1 MRPLDPSGP
10 ALNLPHGV
18 PPKSERGAP
27 PVLGVLAIL
36 GALALTPAP
45 SPAQRAMSTI
55 GPRQSSVSSSPDLN
69 DVAYTAFGRRDGLP
83 DTPIY
88 SLTRARDGSVL
99 IGTADRARHF
109 TGRSWAP
116 LPLPPS
122 ATDGLIRFVLD
133 ASPHERYYL
142 RTRGI
147 SVERDGQWA
156 EDHDI
161 PAEAAPIYSAALES
175 RADGPPRVVI
185 GSRNG
190 VFVIGDDRRLQRM
203 VLPGQRA
210 GRGAMVATRTIEG
223 QDELWIATEDEGIL
237 RHING
242 QWTVWNAA
250 QGLTDLRVEHIALSP
265 AGDSASA
272 VVATE
277 SGAFLLV
284 GERWHH
290 IGPQIST
297 ARVLRV
303 RIRDTIETWIGATSG
318 HVYRSRDGRSW
329 QTLELSPRALGSRV
343 QMLEAVDHG
352 LGYPSIYIGFR
363 SGALLRLTVGVAG
376 QVPMPARFLGYPIV
390 AVTPQRDGDTLW
402 FWAMNLGALRL
413 PDFHSLPAA
422 DIARG
427 PGDQSAR
434 IFLDTRSRPTR
445 LFAAFDWRVFERVH
459 DAWMLRFDIGDSD
472 AVRQIIEAPV
482 PGGARALVVIGSRG
496 AWFESAPSRFTPWSG
511 FPSNARAATVDSTEG
526 TPHLVVALANGTLQW
541 YDGNRW
547 QELPGGAA
555 PVGGP
560 IAITSVRLASG
571 ECVLVVG
578 GTDGISILRTCGG
591 PAEWRI
597 FDTNVLAGLLS
608 DDVTDLALL
617 PDSRLAIGSS
627 RGLTLTAFGAAFGDS
642 VTVVDSYTD
651 QDGLPHPHIG
661 AIGPLDSRG
670 RLWLGTPLGI
680 AYVNMDG
687 RPRQHARP
695 TLSLVE
701 IRNGAGIPIAQ
712 GSRVAHADARVEITA
727 YAMTFH
733 REEETLYRFEL
744 DDTPITTPAWTDRG
758 SATLPTLAPG
768 RHTIRVRAVDYRG
781 FEAISHETQFV
792 VLPPPWR
799 SPAALIAYGVLLLGV
814 GITVDRRRNRS
825 ALLRAREAEENERR
839 LATSEQRFRRL
850 FEDGANPQ
858 LLVADGV
865 VLKANRAATML
876 WQVDTQPLVG
886 RPLASLIPA
895 MPSPGPATNG
905 SDLGAHGANGTAGTL
920 PQQEVDVI
928 DDRQERIPVEVRHTR
943 IPLEDAVLDHFELRD
958 LRERKRLEE
967 ERRELES
974 QLRDAQRLESMGTL
988 AGGVAHDFNNLLTVI
1003 HTNAELAVD
1012 DIPSASPASEAL
1024 QQLLVASRRAREVV
1038 RQILTFSRRTEL
1050 RQEAVPL
1057 SALLTETH
1065 SLLRSTIPSTI
1076 QLVIRNQAPEATVLG
1091 DATQLQQLVLN
1102 LCSNAEYAMR
1112 ATKGGTLTIGL
1123 RWLTESAAAGSVEW
1137 VVLSVQDT
1145 GVGMTPDVR
1154 GRIFE
1159 PFFTTKPVG
1168 HGTGLGLSVLHGIVT
1183 SHGGMVNVTSD
1194 VGRGT
1199 TIDVHL
1205 PASRMAHPLPSAVPV
1220 RTKGA
1225 LARRHHILLVDDEAA
1240 VAGAIERLLAKND
1253 FAVTVATNG
1262 AEALDLLSGDA
1273 TFDLILTD
1281 QTMPVMTGIELM
1293 ERLRADGNT
1302 TPIVLASGF
1311 GAAIDADRIA
1321 HLRDI
1326 HRIDK
1331 PFASADLLQLVRTVL
1346 ATR

>member
-1 MRPLDPSGP
+1 MRPSEPLGP
-10 ALNLPHGV
+10 ALNTRHGV

-27 PVLGVLAIL
+27 PALGVLAIL
-36 GALALTPAP
+36 GALVLMPAP
-45 SPAQRAMSTI
+45 SSAQRVMSTI

-133 ASPHERYYL
+133 ASPHERYYMS
-142 RTRGI
+142 TRGI

-156 EDHDI
+156 EDYDI
-161 PAEAAPIYSAALES
+161 PADAAPIYSAALEP
-175 RADGPPRVVI
+175 RVDGPPRVVI
-185 GSRNG
+185 GCRNG
-190 VFVIGDDRRLQRM
+190 VFVIDDDRRLQRV
-203 VLPGQRA
+203 VLPDQRI

-223 QDELWIATEDEGIL
+223 QNELWIATKDEGIL
-237 RHING
+237 RRVNG
-242 QWTVWNAA
+242 QWTVWNAS
-250 QGLTDLRVEHIALSP
+250 QGLTDLRVEHIALTP

-284 GERWHH
+284 GERWHR
-290 IGPQIST
+290 IGPRIST

-343 QMLEAVDHG
+343 QMLEAIDHG

-376 QVPMPARFLGYPIV
+376 QVPMPSRFLGYPIV
-390 AVTPQRDGDTLW
+390 GVTPQRDGDTLW
-402 FWAMNLGALRL
+402 FWAMNFGALRF
-413 PDFHSLPAA
+413 PDFHDLPAA
-422 DIARG
+422 DIVRG
-427 PGDQSAR
+427 AGDQNAR
-434 IFLDTRSRPTR
+434 IFLDSRSR
-445 LFAAFDWRVFERVH
+445 LFAAFDWRAFELVRDGWVLRL
-459 DAWMLRFDIGDSD
+459 DAGDSD
-472 AVRQIIEAPV
+472 AIREIIEAPV
-482 PGGARALVVIGSRG
+482 PGGARAVVVIGSRG
-496 AWFESAPSRFTPWSG
+496 AWFESAPSRFTPWNG
-511 FPSNARAATVDSTEG
+511 FPSNARAATVDSTDG
-526 TPHLVVALANGTLQW
+526 TPHLVVALSNGSLQW

-560 IAITSVRLASG
+560 IAITAVRLASG
-571 ECVLVVG
+571 ECALIVG
-578 GTDGISILRTCGG
+578 GTDGVSMLRTCGG
-591 PAEWRI
+591 SAEWRI
-597 FDTNVLAGLLS
+597 FDTNALAGLLS

-617 PDSRLAIGSS
+617 PDTRLAIGSS
-627 RGLTLTAFGAAFGDS
+627 RGLTLTAFGSAFGDS

-661 AIGPLDSRG
+661 AIGPLDRRG

-695 TLSLVE
+695 ILSLVE
-701 IRNGAGIPIAQ
+701 IRNGAGISIAQ

-758 SATLPTLAPG
+758 NATLPTLAPG

-876 WQVDTQPLVG
+876 WQVDTRPLVG
-886 RPLASLIPA
+886 RSLVSLIPA
-895 MPSPGPATNG
+895 MSSLGPDTNE
-905 SDLGAHGANGTAGTL
+905 SALGANGTTGAL
-920 PQQEVDVI
+920 LQREVDVI
-928 DDRQERIPVEVRHTR
+928 DDRRERIPVEVRYTR

-1003 HTNAELAVD
+1003 HTNAELAVS
-1012 DIPSASPASEAL
+1012 DIPSASPAGEAL

-1091 DATQLQQLVLN
+1091 DVTQLQQLVLN

-1123 RWLTESAAAGSVEW
+1123 RWLTDPAADGSVEW

-1183 SHGGMVNVTSD
+1183 SHGGMVNVTSE
-1194 VGRGT
+1194 VGQGT

-1205 PASRMAHPLPSAVPV
+1205 PASRTVNPLPSAVPV
-1220 RTKGA
+1220 HADGA
-1225 LARRHHILLVDDEAA
+1225 LPRQHHILLVDDEAA
-1240 VAGAIERLLAKND
+1240 VAGAIERLLARND

-1262 AEALDLLSGDA
+1262 AEALDLLRGQS
-1273 TFDLILTD
+1273 TFDLVLTD
-1281 QTMPVMTGIELM
+1281 QTMPVMTGIELV

-1311 GAAIDADRIA
+1311 GASIDADRIA

-1331 PFASADLLQLVRTVL
+1331 PFASSDLLQLVRTVL
-1346 ATR
+1346 AAR